1 AKVRNLMAKKMT
13 PAQRRQ
19 HYDAWRVSGMS
30 RAAYA
35 RQHGIN
41 NKTFWHLCRAFSAD
55 DARGPAPADN
65 RPAILPVTLSVS
77 DTATLKL
84 QRACVTASPAGIAA
98 IIRELN
104 LC

>member
-1 AKVRNLMAKKMT
+1 MAKKMT

-65 RPAILPVTLSVS
+65 RPAILPVT
-77 DTATLKL
+77 ATPYIP
-84 QRACVTASPAGIAA
+84 VPPVAGMLTRI
-98 IIRELN
+98 
-104 LC
+104 

>member
-1 AKVRNLMAKKMT
+1 MT
-13 PAQRRQ
+13 PAQRRH
-19 HYDAWRVSGMS
+19 HYDAWRVSGIS

-41 NKTFWHLCRAFSAD
+41 SKTFWHLCRQLSGAS
-55 DARGPAPADN
+55 APAKHK
-65 RPAILPVTLSVS
+65 PALLPVTLSVS

-84 QRACVTASPAGIAA
+84 QRASITSSPAGIAA

>member
-1 AKVRNLMAKKMT
+1 MPAVVNHAILQVLPLYAKERNLMAKKMT

-19 HYDAWRVSGMS
+19 HY
-30 RAAYA
+30 
-35 RQHGIN
+35 
-41 NKTFWHLCRAFSAD
+41 

>member
-1 AKVRNLMAKKMT
+1 MT

-30 RAAYA
+30 RTAYA
-35 RQHGIN
+35 RHHGIN

-84 QRACVTASPAGIAA
+84 QCACVTASPAGIAA

>member
-1 AKVRNLMAKKMT
+1 
-13 PAQRRQ
+13 
-19 HYDAWRVSGMS
+19 
-30 RAAYA
+30 
-35 RQHGIN
+35 
-41 NKTFWHLCRAFSAD
+41 
-55 DARGPAPADN
+55 DN
-65 RPAILPVTLSVS
+65 RPAAILPVTLSVS

>member
-1 AKVRNLMAKKMT
+1 MAKRMT
-13 PAQRRQ
+13 PVQRRR
-19 HYDAWRVSGMS
+19 HYNDWLTSGMS

-35 RQHGIN
+35 RLHGIN
-41 NKTFWHLCRAFSAD
+41 HKTFWHLCRQFSAD
-55 DARGPAPADN
+55 LAAAPAPAGR
-65 RPAILPVTLSVS
+65 RPPLLPVTLTIS

-84 QRACVTASPAGIAA
+84 QRASVTSTPAGIAS

>member
-1 AKVRNLMAKKMT
+1 MAKNDPGAAT
-13 PAQRRQ
+13 PALRRLARQR
-19 HYDAWRVSGMS
+19 HVLT
-30 RAAYA
+30 AYA

-84 QRACVTASPAGIAA
+84 QCACVTASPAGIAA

>member
-1 AKVRNLMAKKMT
+1 MAKKMT

-41 NKTFWHLCRAFSAD
+41 NKTFWHLCKMASESITVWHS
-55 DARGPAPADN
+55 N
-65 RPAILPVTLSVS
+65 RS
-77 DTATLKL
+77 
-84 QRACVTASPAGIAA
+84 
-98 IIRELN
+98 
-104 LC
+104 

>member
-1 AKVRNLMAKKMT
+1 MPAVVNHAILQALPLYAKVRNLMAKKMT

-65 RPAILPVTLSVS
+65 RPAILP
-77 DTATLKL
+77 
-84 QRACVTASPAGIAA
+84 
-98 IIRELN
+98 
-104 LC
+104 

>member
-1 AKVRNLMAKKMT
+1 MT

-19 HYDAWRVSGMS
+19 HYDAWRVCGMS
-30 RAAYA
+30 RTAYA

-41 NKTFWHLCRAFSAD
+41 NKTFWHHCRAFSAD

-77 DTATLKL
+77 DTPTLKL
-84 QRACVTASPAGIAA
+84 QCACVTASPAGIAA

>member
-1 AKVRNLMAKKMT
+1 MT

-19 HYDAWRVSGMS
+19 HYDARRVSGMS
-30 RAAYA
+30 RTAYA

-84 QRACVTASPAGIAA
+84 QCACVTASPAGIAA